1 MIAIDEAALIC
12 DLAET
17 YHIYDYK
24 SLPLSRVATFS
35 VGLRENSRIKMK
47 MSNMNYSL
55 ETVLLA
61 AVVDRLSILIWTKTE
76 DGANGTN
83 KPISI
88 VDKLLGEKEDIVG
101 FDTPTEFDNEWK
113 KIVER
118 SE

>member
-1 MIAIDEAALIC
+1 MIATDEMSLMC

-24 SLPLSRVATFS
+24 SLPLSKVATFS

-47 MSNMNYSL
+47 MSNMKYSL

-61 AVVDRLSILIWTKTE
+61 AMVDRLSILIWAKTE
-76 DGANGTN
+76 DGVRGTN

-88 VDKLLGEKEDIVG
+88 VDKLLDEKEDIVG
-101 FDTPTEFDNEWK
+101 FDTPTEFENEWK
-113 KIVER
+113 KIIER